1 MTEPTSGLLARSKG
15 LLEASLD
22 LLKTRLEL
30 FVVEAQ
36 EEQARLGAILTQ
48 GAIAV
53 FFLCFGL
60 LFLAVFF
67 TVLFWD
73 SNRLLVLGAVSAVFL
88 TVGAFAYLRLKQ
100 ELARKS
106 RLFAASLAE
115 LRRDL
120 SALDKAGDQS

>member
-1 MTEPTSGLLARSKG
+1 MNTAPPPGLLARSKG
-15 LLEASLD
+15 LLGASLD

-48 GAIAV
+48 GVIAA

-73 SNRLLVLGAVSAVFL
+73 SNRLLVLGMVSAVFL
-88 TVGAFAYLRLKQ
+88 TVGAAAFLRVRQ
-100 ELARKS
+100 EAARES

-120 SALDKAGDQS
+120 AALNESGDQ